1 MPNWLALVITFNFV
15 TFAWVFFRAPSIV
28 KALDM
33 FGAVTNGGG
42 WDRVSDTIGTNVF
55 PPVLL
60 VLFWLAC
67 LRRSSTYQIR
77 RSTLAC
83 RGDLAS
89 DRTRLGRGH
98 RDQPGK
104 FRQVRL
110 FRFLT

>member
-60 VLFWLAC
+60 VLFFGSHVFDDH
-67 LRRSSTYQIR
+67 RRIKFAARRLPAEVTWPVIALGWVVAIGISQGSS
-77 RSTLAC
+77 A
-83 RGDLAS
+83 
-89 DRTRLGRGH
+89 
-98 RDQPGK
+98 K
-104 FRQVRL
+104 FVY
-110 FRFLT
+110 FDF